1 MTSGRT
7 SGPQET
13 IHDAMHPGGS
23 RAGASRGSVPPPRGG
38 AADQAGGPARAGR
51 EDGRRPEPRRRGAGP
66 EPGAGERQ
74 DVLRGGAPRERP
86 VEGRADR
93 HGGDCG
99 RGRGA
104 GEPCGPAAGGA
115 HRAGDWSRQG
125 EDPSGRVAEQ
135 AGETGRLR
143 GAHSDRKEAL
153 RGPGG
158 AGREAPCAPGV
169 AAGSIMTE
177 RQYSDEEA
185 AAIFERASETEH
197 AVVPVPAEGRGLT
210 LAALQDIGREVG
222 ISPESIAL
230 AAQSLDLAGRPALQ
244 RFMGLPIGVGRIV
257 EFDRRLSDSDWEV
270 LVADLRTTFQARGT
284 VRYDGPFRQWTNG
297 NLQALLEP
305 TPTGD
310 RLRLQ
315 TVQGA

>member
-1 MTSGRT
+1 
-7 SGPQET
+7 
-13 IHDAMHPGGS
+13 
-23 RAGASRGSVPPPRGG
+23 
-38 AADQAGGPARAGR
+38 
-51 EDGRRPEPRRRGAGP
+51 
-66 EPGAGERQ
+66 
-74 DVLRGGAPRERP
+74 
-86 VEGRADR
+86 
-93 HGGDCG
+93 
-99 RGRGA
+99 
-104 GEPCGPAAGGA
+104 
-115 HRAGDWSRQG
+115 
-125 EDPSGRVAEQ
+125 
-135 AGETGRLR
+135 
-143 GAHSDRKEAL
+143 
-153 RGPGG
+153 
-158 AGREAPCAPGV
+158 
-169 AAGSIMTE
+169 MTE

-305 TPTGD
+305 TPTGH

-315 TVQGA
+315 TVKGDSRRQMTAGVVALAAAATLAAVTVAGGGVDAGALGGAGFMALMGVGLFAAGALRVSGWARRRRVQFESLIARLAIAAKTLPQGDSNPGSDPR